1 MEQFTGFTPEALQF
15 LFEIKINNNKV
26 WYEANKQRYREILL
40 APFQKLVGDL
50 SDFMLTIDPQFIT
63 TPAVDKTISRIN
75 RDTRFS
81 KDKTLY
87 RDSMWLSFKRRSDD
101 WKEAPAYYFEITPD
115 SYRYGMGIYNAPKL
129 IMDKFR
135 QMIDEQP
142 EEFLKV
148 ISFYKKNRTFTLE
161 GERYKKTLVPG
172 QSEAIQE
179 WYQCKTF
186 HLTSLHKTDELILG
200 KQLVAV
206 LISSFELLA
215 PLYNFLWEAKKL
227 ANAEVNHDG

>member
-40 APFQKLVGDL
+40 APFQELVGDL

-63 TPAVDKTISRIN
+63 TPAVDKTISRIY

-81 KDKTLY
+81 KDKSLY

-148 ISFYKKNRTFTLE
+148 ISFYKQSKVFTLE
-161 GERYKKTLVPG
+161 GERYKKILAPDKL
-172 QSEAIQE
+172 ADIQE
-179 WYQCKTF
+179 WYQCKSF
-186 HLTSLHKTDELILG
+186 FLCHKHEVDDLIFSKRLVAELIAG
-200 KQLVAV
+200 
-206 LISSFELLA
+206 FELLD
-215 PLYNFLWEAKKL
+215 PLYHYLWKAKYL
-227 ANAEVNHDG
+227 VDTDVR